1 MAAILAHESNAGRKR
16 NRRPGRFRCVAYARG
31 IRQSVTTVA
40 PGRLTGIA
48 AHFDREGADRVA
60 AYSEIAELDVNPLV
74 ASHASVLTLDGRIVS
89 TQA

>member
-1 MAAILAHESNAGRKR
+1 MRSRDSSVGDD
-16 NRRPGRFRCVAYARG
+16 RRAR
-31 IRQSVTTVA
+31 
-40 PGRLTGIA
+40 PRLTGIA

-74 ASHASVLTLDGRIVS
+74 ASHAGVLTLDGRIVP